1 MKEYEKVGKRL
12 ILYQQLL
19 SPSVQ
24 LSPDLLQQ
32 LLGCQ
37 GGFAPLGY
45 PRAPLGEKFQ
55 IAAETG
61 VGSGRG
67 DGSSGGGRLL
77 GSLEQI
83 LVVRAV
89 MGALAVPVALCVSVG
104 TLHALPKKP
113 RICPTRAS
121 GALSNDSGGF
131 LGSGETLR
139 RSREVQGRLRNSG
152 IAPAFLIEWLL
163 IEWPLPIPP

>member
-1 MKEYEKVGKRL
+1 
-12 ILYQQLL
+12 
-19 SPSVQ
+19 
-24 LSPDLLQQ
+24 
-32 LLGCQ
+32 
-37 GGFAPLGY
+37 
-45 PRAPLGEKFQ
+45 
-55 IAAETG
+55 
-61 VGSGRG
+61 
-67 DGSSGGGRLL
+67 
-77 GSLEQI
+77 
-83 LVVRAV
+83 

-113 RICPTRAS
+113 HICPTRAS
-121 GALSNDSGGF
+121 GALSNDSGGFLGSGETLRRSREVQGRLRNSGIAPEFLIEWLLIEWNGFLSNGF